1 MIYCHKIPSVTFDSE
16 LCFDIILRR
25 DLKETRPPYQPEMA
39 RRGRLDIIAD
49 ILRTAN
55 RGSKKTRLVYETN
68 TNFVLMKEYLDLLER
83 RGLVLEY
90 DSTVYTTDAGND
102 YLLYYDELT
111 GLLTSDVKRDTSD
124 EKMLAEAREQRP

>member
-1 MIYCHKIPSVTFDSE
+1 
-16 LCFDIILRR
+16 
-25 DLKETRPPYQPEMA
+25 MA